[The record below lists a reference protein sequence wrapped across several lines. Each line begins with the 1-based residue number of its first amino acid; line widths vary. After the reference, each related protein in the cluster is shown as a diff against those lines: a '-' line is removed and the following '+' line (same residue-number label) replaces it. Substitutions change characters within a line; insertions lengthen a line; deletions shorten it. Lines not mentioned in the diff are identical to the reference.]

1 MKKNIVWLVSYPK
14 SGNTWFRMF
23 LANYLRNTLTPVSLE
38 EIENTPIASN
48 AENFEDIIGFNPFE
62 LHEEEVDLYRPEM
75 YRYLSENEE
84 TETGILYKK
93 THDSYTMNADNVAL
107 FPTEVSKAAI
117 YFVRNP
123 LDVCVSCA
131 NHSTTKIEHAVHFLQ
146 NEKSQLG
153 GKKTGQLRQLMLSW
167 KNHVKSWQQ
176 QDQIPVH
183 IVRYEDMKQDP
194 INTFGSIIQFLG
206 LEYDLER
213 LKRAI
218 INSDFKLLQQM
229 EQEKGFKEKMQKC
242 ESFFWKGKTGNYRE
256 HLNEVQIQQLVAYH
270 YDTMKEFGYIDA
282 EGNLTI

>member
-1 MKKNIVWLVSYPK
+1 MKRNIVWLASYPK

-23 LANYLRNTLTPVSLE
+23 LANYLKNTNEPISLE
-38 EIENTPIASN
+38 EIESTPIASN
-48 AENFEDIIGFNPFE
+48 AEDFEEVTGLNPFE
-62 LHEEEVDLYRPEM
+62 LSEEEVDLYRPDL

-84 TETGILYKK
+84 TEAGILYKK
-93 THDSYTMNADNVAL
+93 SHDAYCYNAHNIPL
-107 FPTEVSKAAI
+107 FPKEASKGAV

-131 NHSTTKIEHAVHFLQ
+131 NHSASKIESTVQFLQ
-146 NEKSQLG
+146 SENGQLA
-153 GKKTGQLRQLMLSW
+153 GKKTGQLRQIMFSW
-167 KNHVKSWQQ
+167 KNHIKSWQQ

-194 INTFGSIIQFLG
+194 VNTFGSIIQFLG
-206 LEYDLER
+206 LEYDGER

-256 HLNEVQIQQLVAYH
+256 HLSEEQIQQLVAYH
-270 YDTMKEFGYIDA
+270 YDTMKEFGYLDA
-282 EGNLTI
+282 QGNLTI